1 MELEIL
7 PREKL
12 GSNAAKK
19 YRKQG
24 LIPVELYGHGE
35 NNIHGLVKKGDLIRI
50 LHETHGESVVISAK
64 INGQKKQIIL
74 KDIQVHPV
82 RDEILHA
89 DFLILHAEEEVEV
102 EVPVVIV
109 GEAPGVRAGG
119 ILEVMT
125 RTLAVR
131 ALPANIPPH
140 IEVDVSSL
148 NVGDSIHVKD
158 ITTKGFTIAED
169 PETVVVV
176 IAAPKKTEEE
186 EKPEEETTTETPAP
200 TETPK
205 PES

>member
-24 LIPVELYGHGE
+24 FIPVELYGHGE
-35 NNIHGLVKKGDLIRI
+35 NNIHGLVRRSELIKI

-89 DFLILHAEEEVEV
+89 DFLILHAEEEVEI

-109 GEAPGVRAGG
+109 GEAPGVKAGG
-119 ILEVMT
+119 ILEVIT

-158 ITTKGFTIAED
+158 IPTKNFTIAED

-176 IAAPKKTEEE
+176 VAAPTKTEEA
-186 EKPEEETTTETPAP
+186 TTTETPGQ
-200 TETPK
+200 
-205 PES
+205 ES